1 MEIISYV
8 GGGVAARTDR
18 PQKSKNYP
26 TLNLRKN
33 TERRHER
40 AFAVNALSASDS
52 VLLESPV
59 SVEKSAKRKKIRRE
73 RMSTRAFFFMTFM
86 TLLVLSVAPYTV
98 FKYRLYQDTHM
109 GPLVL
114 DSFFSDEVSILNSEM
129 RKFAMDLSNA
139 GISSLSHNVLDEE
152 GNILS
157 NADLGFSDVVTFK
170 TYRVKDGETIG
181 SIRRKFSLANDG
193 TLINVNKIE
202 NVRNLMAGQKLK
214 IPSQDGIL
222 HKVGNGEN
230 LTSIATK
237 YNVPIEEILDV
248 NDLETDILAPGKEL
262 FIPGAMMDETEYRKS
277 LGELF
282 ACPLSGKWYLSS
294 PFGKRINPITG
305 VAGSNHNGIDMAISA
320 GTKIKSTMSGDVAYV
335 GYSNVYGNYVIINHL
350 NGYQSL
356 YAHMSKTLARQ
367 GQKVGQGTVIGLVG
381 STGMSTGPHLHFT
394 IYKNGKA
401 VDPQKIL
408 NLKKR

>member
-8 GGGVAARTDR
+8 GGGAVARTER

-33 TERRHER
+33 TERSHER
-40 AFAVNALSASDS
+40 AFAVNALGAANS
-52 VLLESPV
+52 VLIENPV
-59 SVEKSAKRKKIRRE
+59 SVEKSSRRKKVRRE

-86 TLLVLSVAPYTV
+86 TLLVLALAPYTV

-109 GPLVL
+109 GPIVL

-139 GISSLSHNVLDEE
+139 GISSMSHNVLDEE

-181 SIRRKFSLANDG
+181 SIRRKFNLANDG

-202 NVRNLMAGQKLK
+202 NVRNLMSGQKLK

-222 HKVGNGEN
+222 HTVGKGEN

-237 YNVPIEEILDV
+237 YNVSIEEILDV
-248 NDLETDILAPGKEL
+248 NDLESDILAPGKEL

-320 GTKIKSTMSGDVAYV
+320 GTQIKSTMSGDVAYV

-408 NLKKR
+408 NLKKL